1 MRPMSAGRQAAGNVF
16 RRQAYVNQRS
26 GRLTDEELM
35 GRFCEGDEGA
45 FDTLFARHGGR
56 VQAFLARMVRDGP
69 LAEDLLQTTF
79 LSVIRARGRYEPG
92 TRFSPWVMTIAAN
105 AARDALRH
113 RRHVEAYSHE
123 RPATPDSVQPGVGD
137 PGVRKHLE
145 DALQQLPPDQREAV
159 ILHKVEGWSFE
170 EIAALRGIRVGA
182 ARLRAHRGYE
192 KLRLL
197 LDGLVEA

>member
-1 MRPMSAGRQAAGNVF
+1 MGS
-16 RRQAYVNQRS
+16 
-26 GRLTDEELM
+26 LTDEELM
-35 GRFCEGDEGA
+35 ERFCEGDEGSFEA
-45 FDTLFARHGGR
+45 LFARHGAR
-56 VQAFLARMVRDGP
+56 VQAFLSRMVRDGP

-92 TRFSPWVMTIAAN
+92 TPFAPWLLTIAAN

-113 RRHVEAYSHE
+113 RRHVEAYAHE
-123 RPATPDSVQPGVGD
+123 RPDASVAVQPGVGD

-145 DALQQLPPDQREAV
+145 DALQQLPVEQREAV
-159 ILHKVEGWSFE
+159 VLHKVEGWSFE
-170 EIAALRGIRVGA
+170 EIAALRDISVGA

>member
-1 MRPMSAGRQAAGNVF
+1 MGG
-16 RRQAYVNQRS
+16 
-26 GRLTDEELM
+26 LTDEELM
-35 GRFCEGDEGA
+35 ERFCDGEESA
-45 FDTLFARHGGR
+45 FETLFARHGGR
-56 VQAFLARMVRDGP
+56 VQGFLARMVRDGP

-92 TRFSPWVMTIAAN
+92 TRFAPWLLTIAAN

-113 RRHVEAYSHE
+113 RRHVEAYANE
-123 RPATPDSVQPGVGD
+123 RPTAPDVVQPGVGD
-137 PGVRKHLE
+137 PGVRKQLE
-145 DALQQLPPDQREAV
+145 EALQQLPVEQREAV
-159 ILHKVEGWSFE
+159 VLHKVEGWSFE